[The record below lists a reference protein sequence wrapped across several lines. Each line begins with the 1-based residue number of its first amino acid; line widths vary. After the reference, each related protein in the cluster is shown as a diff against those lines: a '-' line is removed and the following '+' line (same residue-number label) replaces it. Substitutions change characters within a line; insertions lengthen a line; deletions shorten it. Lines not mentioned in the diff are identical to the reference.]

1 MKRTISPR
9 RTCTAG
15 PELSID
21 HTDYLVTILANQK
34 VIDVLQD
41 GRAKGERGTR
51 KRIHRE
57 PRPRAFHVIATLEAG
72 MMLARVFARVRQ
84 ASWRTRS
91 SRWTSAPS
99 SHKLARASVKWV
111 RPR

>member
-1 MKRTISPR
+1 MICNLHSWVNGYEEADTPG
-9 RTCTAG
+9 A
-15 PELSID
+15 E
-21 HTDYLVTILANQK
+21 A
-34 VIDVLQD
+34 
-41 GRAKGERGTR
+41 
-51 KRIHRE
+51 
-57 PRPRAFHVIATLEAG
+57 RAFHVIATLEAD
-72 MMLARVFARVRQ
+72 MMLARVCARARQ